1 MNAKNVLVTGG
12 AGFLGSHLCRI
23 LLEQGKNV
31 VCLDDLSS
39 GTAEHAEELSV
50 YPGFTFI
57 RADVAEELPEICPD
71 QIYHLACPASPPFY
85 QKDPRQTMKTCF
97 LGTLNVL
104 SLAEKCGARLLFTST
119 SEVYGDPEI
128 HPQREDYRGNVNPC
142 GIRACYDEGKRI
154 AEALLFDAA
163 RRNLADVRVVRL
175 FNTYGPGMRAD
186 DGRVISN
193 FIVQALDGRD
203 LSVYGD
209 GGQTRSLCYV
219 NDTIRAILLMMEQEE
234 YIGPVNIGNPEE
246 VSVLEIAKEII
257 ALTGGR
263 SGIVHRNLPEDDPVR
278 RKPDISLARRYLNWE
293 PEICRAEGLKKTIEY
308 FKSAR
313 NGKNGNE

>member
-1 MNAKNVLVTGG
+1 MNAANVLVTGG
-12 AGFLGSHLCRI
+12 AGFLGSHLCRK

-142 GIRACYDEGKRI
+142 GVRACYDEGKRI

-219 NDTIRAILLMMEQEE
+219 NDTISAGSGQEHNTTSSQSPSWRSLLNDLS
-234 YIGPVNIGNPEE
+234 YPIF
-246 VSVLEIAKEII
+246 
-257 ALTGGR
+257 
-263 SGIVHRNLPEDDPVR
+263 NLP
-278 RKPDISLARRYLNWE
+278 WE
-293 PEICRAEGLKKTIEY
+293 
-308 FKSAR
+308 R
-313 NGKNGNE
+313 NGIPWIPLFSYTRIVSQPACRQSS